1 METHEECGCGSG
13 RRAGTRRTGL
23 SRGTAA
29 GEGGN
34 TIAEAIDTAE
44 SVETGLEVASDT
56 TTQLLSGAA
65 VGTGVGLLVGSGVTF
80 IYWRRELQ

>member
-1 METHEECGCGSG
+1 MKS
-13 RRAGTRRTGL
+13 AAAVVAVGL
-23 SRGTAA
+23 VLVGLVFLGGTAS
-29 GEGGN
+29 GEDGASI
-34 TIAEAIDTAE
+34 TAAIDTAE

-80 IYWRRELQ
+80 MYWRRELQ

>member
-1 METHEECGCGSG
+1 MKSAAAVVA
-13 RRAGTRRTGL
+13 AGLVLVGL
-23 SRGTAA
+23 VFLGGTAA